1 VETSIKVVAGAA
13 LFFWL
18 TAVLPAEGTTRW
30 LLLGSAF
37 IAAVAL
43 LLLRSKLIFWHSQ
56 LEVELHSLIETPS
69 EQMTATSAP
78 WLQSHEDWNLQVVD
92 CMLPY
97 LADSQGRTIAEL
109 QLRSR
114 FGCSVVGIERQG
126 CMIPLPPPTTALYPR
141 DRVLLMGTAEQVKAG
156 REFLGAV
163 SGSPQSDSVF
173 EEICMVALGV
183 PAWSRAAGRTLAD
196 LSPARN
202 HGVQIAGIHRG
213 AQRILNP
220 GGQETLQPGDEV
232 LALGTP
238 VQIRDFK
245 AWLREEVAG

>member
-1 VETSIKVVAGAA
+1 
-13 LFFWL
+13 
-18 TAVLPAEGTTRW
+18 
-30 LLLGSAF
+30 
-37 IAAVAL
+37 
-43 LLLRSKLIFWHSQ
+43 
-56 LEVELHSLIETPS
+56 
-69 EQMTATSAP
+69 
-78 WLQSHEDWNLQVVD
+78 
-92 CMLPY
+92 MLPY
-97 LADSQGRTIAEL
+97 LADIQGRSIAEL

-114 FGCSVVGIERQG
+114 FGCTVVGIERQG
-126 CMIPLPPPTTALYPR
+126 FMIPLPPPQAVLYPR
-141 DRVLLMGTAEQVKAG
+141 DRVLLMGTTEQIRAG

-163 SGSPQSDSVF
+163 SGASQADSVF
-173 EEICMVALGV
+173 EEVCMVALAV

-196 LSPARN
+196 LSPARH